1 MQRTGGPHGKT
12 ACFPVSSP
20 QWLIVPR
27 AGVAF
32 REQRTDDQSAG
43 LALSSAQTRLAPPDS
58 SGLGD
63 NIAGMIGT
71 PKIPGT
77 LAVLDGNSV
86 ERHMAEPERRPDREL
101 PIRFHDG
108 DREAFT
114 ALYRAH
120 FPAVFRFAFYMTGD
134 RILAGEIA
142 QDVFVWLVHHPGAF
156 DAERGELPAFL
167 GGVARKLLHRRH
179 QNDRRWLPLNEAA
192 ASQRDGSGG
201 ADFARGL
208 EHRQDVAELR
218 KAIAALPER
227 YREAVVLCDLQEKNY
242 QQAADEL
249 GCALGTVRSRLHR
262 ARELLARKFQ
272 CKKEGQKC

>member
-1 MQRTGGPHGKT
+1 VQRTGGPHGKT

-179 QNDRRWLPLNEAA
+179 QN
-192 ASQRDGSGG
+192 
-201 ADFARGL
+201 
-208 EHRQDVAELR
+208 
-218 KAIAALPER
+218 
-227 YREAVVLCDLQEKNY
+227 
-242 QQAADEL
+242 ADEHGYEIPLL
-249 GCALGTVRSRLHR
+249 GFPARFFLYCQRCQVRSDCGAFPGISEGLYFWVAHLHG
-262 ARELLARKFQ
+262 KP
-272 CKKEGQKC
+272 KKQNPGP